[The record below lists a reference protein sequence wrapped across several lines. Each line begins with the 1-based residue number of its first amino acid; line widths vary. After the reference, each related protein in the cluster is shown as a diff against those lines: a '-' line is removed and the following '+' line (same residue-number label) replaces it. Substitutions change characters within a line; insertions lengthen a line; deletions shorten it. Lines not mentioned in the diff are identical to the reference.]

1 MVYCCRRVAAMA
13 GLPLFPLKTVLY
25 PGAALPLHVFEERYK
40 LMIEHCVDG
49 DSTFGVV
56 LIKSGSEVGE
66 PAEPYEVGTRARIIE
81 VARLDDGRLN
91 ILTRGEERFRVTRM
105 IQLRPY
111 LKAEVETF
119 ADQVG
124 EYAPGDALVGRVT
137 GLYAVYVRLLLALS
151 GQWQRS
157 VPLAR
162 SPEEM
167 SFSVAHALRVDLS
180 LKQALLEDPSPRSR
194 LVSGEALLEKEIR
207 QLRRAVRQRWFSPGG
222 TGFPVPSA
230 V

>member
-1 MVYCCRRVAAMA
+1 MV

-40 LMIEHCVDG
+40 LMMDHCLDG
-49 DSTFGVV
+49 DGTFGVV

-66 PAEPYEVGTRARIIE
+66 PAEPYEVGTRARITE
-81 VARLDDGRLN
+81 VVRLDDGRLN
-91 ILTRGEERFRVTRM
+91 LLTQGEERFRVTQI

-111 LKAEVETF
+111 IKAEVEPF
-119 ADQVG
+119 PDQREEPALG
-124 EYAPGDALVGRVT
+124 EEILARVAA
-137 GLYAVYVRLLLALS
+137 LYADYIRLLLALS

-157 VPLAR
+157 VPVSHSA
-162 SPEEM
+162 EEI
-167 SFSVAHALRVDLS
+167 SFSVAHALRIDLS

-194 LVSGEALLEKEIR
+194 LTSEEAMLEKESR